1 MHDIEPFFLWR
12 DYYKAENDRWSP
24 FYQRQYDEFS
34 FTNAIYN
41 YIIHPQ
47 WDDIGSDTLFI
58 KILYVNYDEAFAIIE
73 MIGEWNDCI
82 GNDIMFLKRDILD
95 IMIDRGVRKFILIA
109 ENVLNFHYDMDDYYA
124 ELYEDVE
131 QGWVVITGLQNHVA
145 EEMKRYHLDHFLLFG
160 EEFDLI
166 NWRTMTPENFYAS
179 IKSIIENKTL
189 LLLN

>member
-41 YIIHPQ
+41 YVIHPQ

-131 QGWVVITGLQNHVA
+131 HGWVVITGLQNHVA

>member
-41 YIIHPQ
+41 YVIHPQ

>member
-12 DYYKAENDRWSP
+12 DYYKAENDKWSP

-41 YIIHPQ
+41 YVIHPQ

>member
-41 YIIHPQ
+41 YVIHPQ

-82 GNDIMFLKRDILD
+82 G
-95 IMIDRGVRKFILIA
+95 
-109 ENVLNFHYDMDDYYA
+109 
-124 ELYEDVE
+124 
-131 QGWVVITGLQNHVA
+131 
-145 EEMKRYHLDHFLLFG
+145 
-160 EEFDLI
+160 
-166 NWRTMTPENFYAS
+166 MTSCF
-179 IKSIIENKTL
+179 
-189 LLLN
+189 